1 MILVAGL
8 GNPGSRY
15 EATRHNVGFRVVD
28 RWVNRHESP
37 AWREKFEGAYCAINW
52 TNGERVIALKPLTF
66 MNRSGFSVRAALSF
80 FKLKP
85 ADLLVVHDE
94 LDLPFGDYRL
104 KPGGGDAGHNGVGSI
119 IEQLGTGGFARLRFG
134 IGRPPAEF
142 TGSGADFVLEGFP
155 LADRTRLEELIED
168 TTKVLDRVI
177 DSGLGAAM
185 NVSNR
190 KKKTS

>member
-1 MILVAGL
+1 MILIAGL

-37 AWREKFEGAYCAINW
+37 AWREKFEGAYSAINW
-52 TNGERVIALKPLTF
+52 TNGERVVALKPLTF

-104 KPGGGDAGHNGVGSI
+104 KQGGGDAGHNGVGSI
-119 IEQLGTGGFARLRFG
+119 IEQLGTDSFARLRFG

>member
-1 MILVAGL
+1 MILIAGL

-28 RWVNRHESP
+28 RWVNRHASP
-37 AWREKFEGAYCAINW
+37 AWREKFEGEYCAINC
-52 TNGERVIALKPLTF
+52 TNGERAIVLKPKTF

-80 FKLKP
+80 FKLNP

-94 LDLPFGDYRL
+94 LDLPFGDCRL
-104 KPGGGDAGHNGVGSI
+104 KKGGGDAGHNGVGSI
-119 IEQLGTGGFARLRFG
+119 TEQLGTDGFGRLRFG

-142 TGSGADFVLEGFP
+142 TGSVADFVLEGFP
-155 LADRTRLEELIED
+155 LADRSRLEELIED
-168 TTKVLDRVI
+168 STKVLDRVVE
-177 DSGLGAAM
+177 SGLSAAM